1 MRETLPLVAT
11 NRAIASMQMSMTT
24 VAAPARVASWRSV
37 APMTPTSPPTARLL
51 KMLLPKMLPIISS
64 FMRRRLAAAAVTNSG
79 RDVPAATS
87 VRPTKPE
94 PRSRAWAISC
104 APSTISCALAI
115 VPPKPMISQ
124 SMSRRGRCVRG
135 VSEAGVSWGFGAG
148 GSEVG
153 GSVPAEV
160 CVRWGRVVRAVRA

>member
-1 MRETLPLVAT
+1 MAPSMRETLPLVAT

-37 APMTPTSPPTARLL
+37 GADYALPAPPTARLL

-64 FMRRRLAAAAVTNSG
+64 FMRRRLAAAAVTSSG

-94 PRSRAWAISC
+94 PRSRAWAN
-104 APSTISCALAI
+104 
-115 VPPKPMISQ
+115 
-124 SMSRRGRCVRG
+124 
-135 VSEAGVSWGFGAG
+135 
-148 GSEVG
+148 
-153 GSVPAEV
+153 
-160 CVRWGRVVRAVRA
+160 